1 MDVANI
7 RSVTGEPGGLSLGTR
22 LISPSIEDRLL
33 QRKSNLESDLKDVN
47 AALEALQANPEVLKI
62 MCLISK
68 VNY

>member
-1 MDVANI
+1 MELAGYGNEK
-7 RSVTGEPGGLSLGTR
+7 T
-22 LISPSIEDRLL
+22 ISPMSIGADYRQPSIEERLL
-33 QRKSNLESDLKDVN
+33 QQKQRLESNLSDVN